1 MRVLP
6 QLERDLLEA
15 HARLAARPSLVRRW
29 WLACGAGATGPGW
42 TRKGL
47 RGLTILVAISVPVA
61 LVAIL
66 VLSVHS
72 RPASRPVPSAPKHTT
87 PIAQG
92 GARAGWT
99 GMGARFSA
107 WEAAHPPVT
116 DVNACPPPAT
126 LTNKATTG
134 GCYGN
139 PILPPY
145 VGPGQCCEF
154 VSVSSTGPPD
164 NRVDGYTQGFPV
176 NTSITA
182 ARRAVLALM
191 PPDTVTTEFFI
202 GHDST
207 GQTCAMWNVA
217 SRTLG
222 RWFSSTRAHDPNG
235 VLGIDLNTIN
245 TQQTPTQQ
253 TFSAHNVTQAVIG
266 TTALDHNSSC

>member
-1 MRVLP
+1 M
-6 QLERDLLEA
+6 
-15 HARLAARPSLVRRW
+15 LV
-29 WLACGAGATGPGW
+29 
-42 TRKGL
+42 
-47 RGLTILVAISVPVA
+47 VISVPVA
-61 LVAIL
+61 LVAIV
-66 VLSVHS
+66 VLSVHT
-72 RPASRPVPSAPKHTT
+72 RPTTQRVPGATKHTA
-87 PIAQG
+87 PIPKG
-92 GARAGWT
+92 GAPGGWT

-116 DVNACPPPAT
+116 DTNACPPPAT
-126 LTNKATTG
+126 LTNVQATG

-145 VGPGQCCEF
+145 AGPGQCCEF
-154 VSVSSTGPPD
+154 VSVSTTGPPD

-182 ARRAVLALM
+182 ARRLVLALM
-191 PPDTVTTEFFI
+191 PHDAVTTAFFI
-202 GHDST
+202 EHDST

-222 RWFSSTRAHDPNG
+222 RWFSSARAHDPNG

-245 TQQTPTQQ
+245 TQQTPTQH

-266 TTALDHNSSC
+266 TTALDHNSTC